1 MEVILKRDLDRLGS
15 ANEIVTVKAG
25 YGRNYLIPRGLAVL
39 ATESAKKVHAENSRQ
54 QAHKAAKIMEDA
66 QALAD
71 KLKDVKLQVGAKAG
85 EKGKIFG
92 SVNTIQIAES
102 LEKEGYSVERRNI
115 TIVDE
120 PIKELGTYKATVKL
134 HKEVSVDIEFEVV
147 GE

>member
-25 YGRNYLIPRGLAVL
+25 YGRNYLIPRRLAVL
-39 ATESAKKVHAENSRQ
+39 ATESAKKVHAENARQ
-54 QAHKAAKIMEDA
+54 QSHKAAKIMEDA
-66 QALAD
+66 QAFAEQ
-71 KLKDVKLQVGAKAG
+71 LKTVKLQVGAKAG

-92 SVNTIQIAES
+92 SVNTIQIAEA
-102 LEKEGYSVERRNI
+102 LEKAGFSVERRNI

-134 HKEVSVDIEFEVV
+134 HKEVGVDIEFDVV